1 MAQPSENPTFEV
13 KIMAG
18 ITFEQLDERMNR
30 IHASLKEKQDNGL
43 IESNMALKAQIMDLT
58 LSDYF
63 ENQRS
68 TLESADEKELAKY
81 WRNNSPVARELDLDV
96 PSQGQP
102 TKDYGVEMRTFEA
115 RMKQIANRL
124 VSNLEEEDISLLSSI
139 CRSPS
144 KNDTYGTVEALIQH
158 CITDKA
164 INRTKAHFDNG
175 LTWGE
180 DGNPIY
186 NMPQKEDA

>member
-18 ITFEQLDERMNR
+18 ITFEVLDERMNR

-102 TKDYGVEMRTFEA
+102 TKDYGPQMRTFEG
-115 RMKQIANRL
+115 RIKQIATRM
-124 VSNLEEEDISLLSSI
+124 VGNLEEEDITLLSSV

-158 CITDKA
+158 CIVDKA

-175 LTWGE
+175 LTWDD
-180 DGNPIY
+180 DGNPVY

>member
-1 MAQPSENPTFEV
+1 LAQPSENPTFEV

-68 TLESADEKELAKY
+68 SLETADEKELAKY

-102 TKDYGVEMRTFEA
+102 TKDYGPEMRTFDGRINRCA
-115 RMKQIANRL
+115 TRMVDSL
-124 VSNLEEEDISLLSSI
+124 DDEDKALLASI
-139 CRSPS
+139 CKSPS
-144 KNDTYGTVEALIQH
+144 KNDIYGTAMALVQH
-158 CITDKA
+158 CIVDKA
-164 INRTKAHFDNG
+164 INRTKAHFGNG

-180 DGNPIY
+180 SGNPVY
-186 NMPQKEDA
+186 NMPLKEDA

>member
-1 MAQPSENPTFEV
+1 
-13 KIMAG
+13 MAG

-102 TKDYGVEMRTFEA
+102 TKDYGPQMRTFEG
-115 RMKQIANRL
+115 RMKQIGSRM
-124 VSNLEEEDISLLSSI
+124 VENLEEEDIILLSKL

-144 KNDTYGTVEALIQH
+144 KNDTYGSAEAVVKHLIV
-158 CITDKA
+158 DRK
-164 INRTKAHFDNG
+164 INQTKTHFENG
-175 LTWGE
+175 LTWDD
-180 DGNPIY
+180 DGNPVY

>member
-102 TKDYGVEMRTFEA
+102 TKDYGPQMRTFEG
-115 RMKQIANRL
+115 RIKQIATRM
-124 VSNLEEEDISLLSSI
+124 VGNLEEEDITLLSSV

-158 CITDKA
+158 CIVDKA

-175 LTWGE
+175 LTWDD
-180 DGNPIY
+180 DGNPVY

>member
-1 MAQPSENPTFEV
+1 MP
-13 KIMAG
+13 G
-18 ITFEQLDERMNR
+18 ITFEVLDERMNR

-43 IESNMALKAQIMDLT
+43 IDENNVKGRIMDFMLV
-58 LSDYF
+58 DWF
-63 ENQRS
+63 ETERENHKN
-68 TLESADEKELAKY
+68 ADEKALAKY
-81 WRNNSPVARELDLDV
+81 WRNHSPIARELDLDV

-102 TKDYGVEMRTFEA
+102 TKDYGVEMRTFEG
-115 RMKQIANRL
+115 RMKQIATRMVETL
-124 VSNLEEEDISLLSSI
+124 DDEDKALLSSV

-158 CITDKA
+158 CIVDKA

-175 LTWGE
+175 LTWDD
-180 DGNPIY
+180 DGNPVY